1 MDFLNIKLQKLINE
15 KKQYF
20 YDIIQ
25 LYYSKLI
32 DKYYLFFN
40 INNNSNT
47 LLIKPENENVKSY
60 YKNHSSYNKG
70 DSGLDL
76 FVPEDIEVKCGE
88 TVFVDLQI
96 KCELLDKENK
106 NISYYLYPRSSISK
120 TPLILANSVGIID
133 AGYRGNIKAAVKY
146 IPSYDDIKSDEGS
159 IYIIKKGTRL
169 FQLCSPDLKELKFKL
184 SNTLSETSRLHLII
198 ERVDLV
204 QLV

>member
-1 MDFLNIKLQKLINE
+1 MEFLNIKLQKLINE

-32 DKYYLFFN
+32 DKYYLFFKT
-40 INNNSNT
+40 NNNSNT

-184 SNTLSETSRLHLII
+184 SNTLSETSRGEGGFGSTGITI
-198 ERVDLV
+198 
-204 QLV
+204 

>member
-1 MDFLNIKLQKLINE
+1 MEFLNIKLQKVINE

-32 DKYYLFFN
+32 DKYYLFFKT
-40 INNNSNT
+40 NNNSNT

-133 AGYRGNIKAAVKY
+133 AGYRGSIKAAVKY

-169 FQLCSPDLKELKFKL
+169 FQLCSPDLKELNFKL
-184 SNTLSETSRLHLII
+184 SNTLSETSRGEGGFGSTGITI
-198 ERVDLV
+198 
-204 QLV
+204 

>member
-76 FVPEDIEVKCGE
+76 FVPEDIEIKCGE

-133 AGYRGNIKAAVKY
+133 AGYRGSIKAAVKY

-184 SNTLSETSRLHLII
+184 SNTLSETSRGEGGFGSTGITI
-198 ERVDLV
+198 
-204 QLV
+204 

>member
-1 MDFLNIKLQKLINE
+1 MKFLNIKLQKLINE

-32 DKYYLFFN
+32 DKYYLFFRT
-40 INNNSNT
+40 NNNSNT

-60 YKNHSSYNKG
+60 YKNHSSYNEG

-76 FVPEDIEVKCGE
+76 FVPEDIEIKCGE

-146 IPSYDDIKSDEGS
+146 IPSDDDIRYNDRPT
-159 IYIIKKGTRL
+159 YTIKKGTRL

-184 SNTLSETSRLHLII
+184 TNTLSETSRGEGGFGSTGLTI
-198 ERVDLV
+198 
-204 QLV
+204 

>member
-146 IPSYDDIKSDEGS
+146 IPSYDNIKSDEGS

-184 SNTLSETSRLHLII
+184 VNTLSETSRGEGGFGSTGITI
-198 ERVDLV
+198 
-204 QLV
+204 

>member
-1 MDFLNIKLQKLINE
+1 MDFLNLKLQKLINE

-20 YDIIQ
+20 FDIIQ

-96 KCELLDKENK
+96 KCESLDKENK

-133 AGYRGNIKAAVKY
+133 AGYRGSIKAAVKY

-184 SNTLSETSRLHLII
+184 SNTLSETSRGEGGFGSTSITI
-198 ERVDLV
+198 
-204 QLV
+204 

>member
-32 DKYYLFFN
+32 DKYYLFFKT
-40 INNNSNT
+40 NNNSNT

-76 FVPEDIEVKCGE
+76 FVPEDTEVKCGE

-184 SNTLSETSRLHLII
+184 SNTLSETSRGEGGFGSTGITI
-198 ERVDLV
+198 
-204 QLV
+204 

>member
-1 MDFLNIKLQKLINE
+1 MKFLNIKLQKLINE

-20 YDIIQ
+20 FDIIQ

-32 DKYYLFFN
+32 DKYYLFFRT
-40 INNNSNT
+40 NNNSNT

-146 IPSYDDIKSDEGS
+146 IPSFDDIRYNDRPT
-159 IYIIKKGTRL
+159 YTIKKGTRL

-184 SNTLSETSRLHLII
+184 TNTLSETSRGEGGFGSTGLTI
-198 ERVDLV
+198 
-204 QLV
+204 

>member
-1 MDFLNIKLQKLINE
+1 MEFLNIKLQKLINE

-133 AGYRGNIKAAVKY
+133 AGYRGSIKAAVKY

-184 SNTLSETSRLHLII
+184 SNTLSETSRGEGGFGSTGITI
-198 ERVDLV
+198 
-204 QLV
+204 

>member
-184 SNTLSETSRLHLII
+184 SNTLSETSRGEGGFGSTSITI
-198 ERVDLV
+198 
-204 QLV
+204 

>member
-133 AGYRGNIKAAVKY
+133 AGYRGSIKAAVKY

-184 SNTLSETSRLHLII
+184 SNTLSETSRGEGGFGSTGITI
-198 ERVDLV
+198 
-204 QLV
+204 

>member
-1 MDFLNIKLQKLINE
+1 MEFINIKLQKLINE

-32 DKYYLFFN
+32 DKYYLFFRT
-40 INNNSNT
+40 NNNSNT

-60 YKNHSSYNKG
+60 YKNHSSYNEG

-76 FVPEDIEVKCGE
+76 FVPEDTEVKCGE

-146 IPSYDDIKSDEGS
+146 IPSYDDIKYNDRPT
-159 IYIIKKGTRL
+159 YTIKKGTRL

-184 SNTLSETSRLHLII
+184 SNTLSETSRGEGGFGSTGITI
-198 ERVDLV
+198 
-204 QLV
+204 

>member
-1 MDFLNIKLQKLINE
+1 MEFLNIKLQKLINE

-20 YDIIQ
+20 VNIIQ

-32 DKYYLFFN
+32 DKYYLFFRT
-40 INNNSNT
+40 NNNSNT

-60 YKNHSSYNKG
+60 YKNHSSYNEG

-96 KCELLDKENK
+96 KCELLDKENN

-133 AGYRGNIKAAVKY
+133 AGYRGSIKAAVKY
-146 IPSYDDIKSDEGS
+146 IPSYDDIKSDEES

-169 FQLCSPDLKELKFKL
+169 FQICSPDLKELKFKL
-184 SNTLSETSRLHLII
+184 SNTLSETSRGEGGFGSTGITI
-198 ERVDLV
+198 
-204 QLV
+204 

>member
-32 DKYYLFFN
+32 DKYYLFFKT
-40 INNNSNT
+40 NNNSNT

-76 FVPEDIEVKCGE
+76 FVPEDTEVKCGE

-133 AGYRGNIKAAVKY
+133 AGYRGSIKAAVRY

-184 SNTLSETSRLHLII
+184 SNTLSETSRGEGGFGSTGITI
-198 ERVDLV
+198 
-204 QLV
+204 

>member
-184 SNTLSETSRLHLII
+184 SNTLSETSRGEGGFGSTGITI
-198 ERVDLV
+198 
-204 QLV
+204 

>member
-76 FVPEDIEVKCGE
+76 FVPNDIEVKCCE
-88 TVFVDLQI
+88 TVFIDLQI

-184 SNTLSETSRLHLII
+184 SNTLSETSRGEGGFGSTSITI
-198 ERVDLV
+198 
-204 QLV
+204 

>member
-1 MDFLNIKLQKLINE
+1 MEFINIKLQKLINE

-32 DKYYLFFN
+32 DKYYLFFRT
-40 INNNSNT
+40 NNNSNT

-60 YKNHSSYNKG
+60 YKNHSSYNEG

-96 KCELLDKENK
+96 KCELLDKENN

-133 AGYRGNIKAAVKY
+133 AGYRGSIKAAVKY
-146 IPSYDDIKSDEGS
+146 IPSYDDIKSDKES

-169 FQLCSPDLKELKFKL
+169 FQICSPDLKELKFKL
-184 SNTLSETSRLHLII
+184 SNTLSETSRGEGGFGSTGITI
-198 ERVDLV
+198 
-204 QLV
+204 

>member
-1 MDFLNIKLQKLINE
+1 MYFLNIKLQKLINE

-76 FVPEDIEVKCGE
+76 FVPEDTEVKCGE

-146 IPSYDDIKSDEGS
+146 IPSYDNIKSDEGS

-184 SNTLSETSRLHLII
+184 VNTLSETSRGEGGFGSTGITI
-198 ERVDLV
+198 
-204 QLV
+204 

>member
-15 KKQYF
+15 NKQYF

-32 DKYYLFFN
+32 DKYYLFFKT
-40 INNNSNT
+40 NNNSNT

-76 FVPEDIEVKCGE
+76 FVPEDIEIKCGE

-133 AGYRGNIKAAVKY
+133 AGYRGSIKAAVKY

-184 SNTLSETSRLHLII
+184 SNTLSETSRGEGGFGSTGITI
-198 ERVDLV
+198 
-204 QLV
+204 

>member
-1 MDFLNIKLQKLINE
+1 MEFLNIKLQKLINE

-25 LYYSKLI
+25 LYYLKFI
-32 DKYYLFFN
+32 DIYYLFFKL
-40 INNNSNT
+40 NNNSNT

-146 IPSYDDIKSDEGS
+146 IPSFDDIRYNDRPT
-159 IYIIKKGTRL
+159 YTIKKGTRL
-169 FQLCSPDLKELKFKL
+169 FQICSPDLKELKFKL
-184 SNTLSETSRLHLII
+184 TNTLSETSRGEGGFGSTGVTI
-198 ERVDLV
+198 
-204 QLV
+204 

>member
-76 FVPEDIEVKCGE
+76 FVPEDTEVKCGE

-133 AGYRGNIKAAVKY
+133 AGYRGSIKAAVKY
-146 IPSYDDIKSDEGS
+146 IPSYDNIKSDEGS

-184 SNTLSETSRLHLII
+184 VNTLSETSRGEGGFGSTGITI
-198 ERVDLV
+198 
-204 QLV
+204 

>member
-40 INNNSNT
+40 INNNSYT

-184 SNTLSETSRLHLII
+184 SNTLSETSRGEGGFGSTGITI
-198 ERVDLV
+198 
-204 QLV
+204 